1 MSYAFIRQL
10 TEAAEQYEAQN
21 GDTKNLAAFGA
32 WLQAHHGSNMPQLQQ
47 PAVPQAAQE
56 SIESRIGS
64 YIIFLYRYVKN
75 YTKKALEGSPLQTI
89 DEFSFLISLMF
100 NGSKTKTELI
110 RHAIQ
115 EKTSGMEVIKRLLQ
129 QGLIRQE
136 DDTADRRSKRL
147 HITPTGRQALFG
159 VFEKMSQ
166 VSQIVAGNLSTA
178 DRELLL
184 QLLHKLHLFH
194 KPIFLEQKEAS
205 LAEIYEQM
213 TGNIQSSR

>member
-21 GDTKNLAAFGA
+21 GNTQDLAAFGA
-32 WLQAHHGSNMPQLQQ
+32 WLQANYANSRPPMQQ
-47 PAVPQAAQE
+47 PSIPQAVQE
-56 SIESRIGS
+56 TTESRIGS
-64 YIIFLYRYVKN
+64 YIIFLYRYAKG
-75 YTKKALEGSPLQTI
+75 YTKKALEGSPLQTV

-100 NGSKTKTELI
+100 GGSKTKTELI
-110 RHAIQ
+110 QHAVQ

-136 DDTADRRSKRL
+136 GDTADRRSKRL
-147 HITPTGRQALFG
+147 YITPEGQQTLFS
-159 VFEKMSQ
+159 VFEKMNQ
-166 VSQIVAGNLSTA
+166 VSQIVAGNLSTSE
-178 DRELLL
+178 REQLL

-205 LAEIYEQM
+205 LAEIYAKM
-213 TGNIQSSR
+213 VGNS